1 MSVDDKFVTECLTK
15 IDQIVKISRNAL
27 LLTTP
32 IVDNPEPRTTA
43 VIFWEFLT
51 TTFQNFQKYLS
62 LSKNFKKNILYKNFK
77 KIKKNEC
84 GW

>member
-32 IVDNPEPRTTA
+32 IVDNPEPRTT
-43 VIFWEFLT
+43 L
-51 TTFQNFQKYLS
+51 
-62 LSKNFKKNILYKNFK
+62 
-77 KIKKNEC
+77 
-84 GW
+84 